1 MQDAIARGQPIL
13 DADMSFLL
21 AISRTAHNSV
31 LANSIQLLRNMMRQ
45 WLYYKVLMPE
55 TVPRVLKPHVAIS
68 GATPEAR

>member
-1 MQDAIARGQPIL
+1 M
-13 DADMSFLL
+13 
-21 AISRTAHNSV
+21 
-31 LANSIQLLRNMMRQ
+31 QLLRNMMRQ